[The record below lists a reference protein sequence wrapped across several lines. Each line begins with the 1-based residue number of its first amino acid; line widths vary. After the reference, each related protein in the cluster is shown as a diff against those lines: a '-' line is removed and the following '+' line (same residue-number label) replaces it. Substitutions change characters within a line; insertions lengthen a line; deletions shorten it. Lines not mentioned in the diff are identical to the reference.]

1 MPSILDVARRNERL
15 YSRPL
20 FMPCRWGIDHE
31 RFADRSRRTARL
43 LAGFASS
50 ALAAVAPD
58 FMAKLTAESR
68 PLEDRVRDGARRP
81 YQVMQL
87 LGVNAGQTLLDVGA
101 GGGWF
106 TRVLSAATG
115 SSGKVIAQF
124 GPRALQTRERQGA
137 ERPRSTA
144 RQHRSVLRQCR
155 RTPGQ
160 QRRRCRHGAQH
171 APHERRARRPV
182 SQGDSHRAE
191 AGRPCSDHRPRRC
204 PQRRTTPA
212 APHAAV
218 RRETWIQ
225 QAGFEIVTESDILR
239 TTADDHTLSAE
250 DPILGR
256 DVDQFIFIVR
266 KPQR

>member
-1 MPSILDVARRNERL
+1 MGDPIMKVSL
-15 YSRPL
+15 
-20 FMPCRWGIDHE
+20 
-31 RFADRSRRTARL
+31 TARAAL
-43 LAGFASS
+43 LTCSLAVASS

-115 SSGKVIAQF
+115 PSGKVIAQF
-124 GPRALQTRERQGA
+124 GPRALQRENGKEQKDLVAPLGNTEAFFGNVAEIPANSIDAAVTALNMHHMNA
-137 ERPRSTA
+137 ERAGPYLKEILAALKPGGRAAIIDHVGVPTA
-144 RQHRSVLRQCR
+144 NNSQLHRML
-155 RTPGQ
+155 P
-160 QRRRCRHGAQH
+160 
-171 APHERRARRPV
+171 
-182 SQGDSHRAE
+182 
-191 AGRPCSDHRPRRC
+191 SD
-204 PQRRTTPA
+204 
-212 APHAAV
+212 V
-218 RRETWIQ
+218 KTWIQ
-225 QAGFEIVTESDILR
+225 QAGFEIVAESDILR
-239 TTADDHTLSAE
+239 TTADDHTLSVE

-256 DVDQFIFIVR
+256 DIDQFIFIVR